1 MNNGTTE
8 LLEGKYV
15 DMFVAYRFLRIL
27 TIPWTEQP
35 AFKHGIIDENGK
47 RIKSKKLTTS
57 EEKDAYTLVHRLV
70 FNFKRVLSKVPLV
83 KSKLGTYAAA
93 LFLLKEHLPSREYE
107 ILIESVVESGEFTYD
122 ILDTINQIDD
132 DMGIVIL
139 DNVDGIDLEEDIA
152 NVVGSGEV
160 AMRDLPLKKKPITR
174 VDARTKAFRSAIK
187 RIKERNQ
194 KKIDSAIREK
204 LLKMGIDISK
214 NRE

>member
-1 MNNGTTE
+1 MNNGIVD
-8 LLEGKYV
+8 LKEGKYV

-47 RIKSKKLTTS
+47 RITSKKLTTS

-107 ILIESVVESGEFTYD
+107 ILLESVVESGEFTYD
-122 ILDTINQIDD
+122 IIDTIDQIDE
-132 DMGIVIL
+132 DMGIMIL
-139 DNVDGIDLEEDIA
+139 DDIDFYEEIVNVA
-152 NVVGSGEV
+152 GSGEV
-160 AMRDLPLKKKPITR
+160 AMRDLPLKNKPITR

-194 KKIDSAIREK
+194 KKIDNAIKEK

-214 NRE
+214 E